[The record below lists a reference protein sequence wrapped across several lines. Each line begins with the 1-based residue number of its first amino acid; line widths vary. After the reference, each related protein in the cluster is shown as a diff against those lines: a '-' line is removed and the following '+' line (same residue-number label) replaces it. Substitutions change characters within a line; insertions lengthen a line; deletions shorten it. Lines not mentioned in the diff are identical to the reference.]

1 MSVENMVQANFNF
14 DWIRCRRRQET
25 QQTLG
30 TMIQSSEDPSNRSPT
45 TLQSH
50 FPERKGM
57 KKIVFMGKKAMKG
70 DSDVE
75 FLYLDAKDMARVV
88 GISINRA
95 KVVVN
100 NQFDVK
106 VIEVEDENIWKNLWN
121 SENFV
126 PMAIFLPNSPTE
138 RERITQSNL
147 ILENPSKSSG
157 VGLTGNDGTVH
168 VEGNNTLEGDQHISP
183 LILDLAEHMGLIREN
198 LVFEAG
204 STSGFSDDEKSHGRE
219 LQRRRS
225 PRAFKSCVQPRTICI
240 EDYESSE
247 ENKGDSIFLAKD
259 PFHSPP
265 SSSLGAKVSKDIIGI
280 GGQSRIINFG
290 RRSGRSI
297 DDNAING
304 HDKTFGSSYV
314 ISGQSTRNNVGKTS
328 GLPLDER
335 KAGEDDS
342 KPFILGLDNPIDD
355 PPFSLQEE
363 VEEKKILNLTICPK
377 GAGTFFN
384 KSTDNF
390 DIPKDHL
397 KNAIISPILEFKF
410 ELEGKHGKTITTTTK
425 TKCSF
430 GKDNHNLSYY

>member
-75 FLYLDAKDMARVV
+75 FLYLDAKDMAKVV

-314 ISGQSTRNNVGKTS
+314 ISG
-328 GLPLDER
+328 
-335 KAGEDDS
+335 
-342 KPFILGLDNPIDD
+342 
-355 PPFSLQEE
+355 
-363 VEEKKILNLTICPK
+363 
-377 GAGTFFN
+377 
-384 KSTDNF
+384 
-390 DIPKDHL
+390 
-397 KNAIISPILEFKF
+397 
-410 ELEGKHGKTITTTTK
+410 
-425 TKCSF
+425 
-430 GKDNHNLSYY
+430 